1 MVIFTAQVGLSQGKE
16 PIIAN
21 TEPTFNITDQEN
33 IETLAQLIAAETTGI
48 TYAIADEDDMELA
61 IVVAHFIKQVISNTH
76 SGCIIKGGRKSC
88 HSLT

>member
-1 MVIFTAQVGLSQGKE
+1 MVMFTVQVGLSQGKE
-16 PIIAN
+16 PIIAKM
-21 TEPTFNITDQEN
+21 FNITDQEN

-48 TYAIADEDDMELA
+48 TYAVADEDDVELA
-61 IVVAHFIKQVISNTH
+61 VVVAHFIKQVISNTH

>member
-16 PIIAN
+16 PIIAKM
-21 TEPTFNITDQEN
+21 FNITDQEN
-33 IETLAQLIAAETTGI
+33 IETLAQLVAAETSGI
-48 TYAIADEDDMELA
+48 VDAVADEDDVELA

>member
-16 PIIAN
+16 PIIAKM
-21 TEPTFNITDQEN
+21 FNITDQEN
-33 IETLAQLIAAETTGI
+33 IETLAQLVAAETSGI
-48 TYAIADEDDMELA
+48 VDAVADEDAVELA